1 MYVLA
6 SCVVVLIFYIECVS
20 YVYVCVCC
28 GSSYPTRRQ
37 NPPKKQHIRERT
49 KREQKRSKDEKSTSW
64 PSTPSPRLSTLL
76 VLVGADVDTR
86 VGLRVVGGSYGVLS
100 DTLGILVEQDITS
113 VLDESTLPVVVPNR
127 DQKVLIRVMVVL
139 SNKVLDGLGSLPSV
153 VMRDLAGNVMSD
165 VGLANSVKDVLSDR
179 SKELSVKRAKSTLG
193 KGPLFGRVVGQ
204 KRVGVLSKRNSD
216 QPMVDLQ
223 VRQDVENKDLLE
235 STLRHP
241 VSNDGEDDSE
251 TEVGDQDLG
260 SVFRLEDDG
269 RGGEV
274 VGEPRVPLLST
285 SVPDQISRPSEQLL
299 NDQVVED
306 DNRSITD
313 SFLEFFLSLL
323 RDGSSIQLSFL
334 LDSRRTDLAP
344 RLGNKHFI
352 PGHMPRSRMMPSMT
366 DPPRMIRNE

>member
-1 MYVLA
+1 
-6 SCVVVLIFYIECVS
+6 
-20 YVYVCVCC
+20 
-28 GSSYPTRRQ
+28 
-37 NPPKKQHIRERT
+37 
-49 KREQKRSKDEKSTSW
+49 
-64 PSTPSPRLSTLL
+64 
-76 VLVGADVDTR
+76 
-86 VGLRVVGGSYGVLS
+86 VVGGSYGVLS
-100 DTLGILVEQDITS
+100 NTPGVLVEQDITS
-113 VLDESTLPVVVPNR
+113 VLDESTLPVVVPDR

-165 VGLANSVKDVLSDR
+165 VGLANSVKNVLSDR
-179 SKELSVKRAKSTLG
+179 AKELSVKSAESTLG

-285 SVPDQISRPSEQLL
+285 SVPDQISGPSEQLL

-306 DNRSITD
+306 DNRSITER
-313 SFLEFFLSLL
+313 FLEFFLSLL
-323 RDGSSIQLSFL
+323 RDGSPIQLSL
-334 LDSRRTDLAP
+334 LGSSRRTNLTP
-344 RLGNKHFI
+344 RLGNKHLI
-352 PGHMPRSRMMPSMT
+352 PRHMPSSRMMPPMT